1 MRGGWRAV
9 VLWECSC
16 PEGFC
21 CGGARGGGGTLG
33 VAGQAAGTAWC
44 GVRHAVKQNRQ
55 ASSARMQQAVAVPL
69 GARRC
74 QQQLL
79 LVVAD
84 IRMRCAT
91 GGDSGPPHA
100 AAAVSCVSSSGHACT
115 SAGGVSGGLHAA
127 GGAGGG
133 GIKGRLGSSFGMLC
147 CQECGAHCARVPC
160 VCGVLRCVAVC
171 LSCTDKSS
179 ARQFQRL
186 GAEETVRH
194 QLVCARPAVCSP
206 VHADLCGTD
215 FHGCPTF
222 ASSFCIFACAG
233 LSCYGVVCHCTCVF
247 QCLRGAGRSG
257 M

>member
-21 CGGARGGGGTLG
+21 CGGARGGRFGSGRTGSRDG
-33 VAGQAAGTAWC
+33 VVWRAACCEAEQAGKQRSDAASSCRAAGREAVSAAASVGGGRHTHALRNRWRQWPTTC
-44 GVRHAVKQNRQ
+44 SSSSVVR
-55 ASSARMQQAVAVPL
+55 
-69 GARRC
+69 
-74 QQQLL
+74 QQQRSR
-79 LVVAD
+79 VHISRGGEWRFA
-84 IRMRCAT
+84 RC
-91 GGDSGPPHA
+91 GGR
-100 AAAVSCVSSSGHACT
+100 
-115 SAGGVSGGLHAA
+115 
-127 GGAGGG
+127 GGG

>member
-1 MRGGWRAV
+1 M
-9 VLWECSC
+9 
-16 PEGFC
+16 
-21 CGGARGGGGTLG
+21 G

-115 SAGGVSGGLHAA
+115 SAGGASSGLHAA
-127 GGAGGG
+127 GGAGG